1 MKIKLFMLKNWRPP
15 AFADVAVDRDK
26 QKLKQLFPSVLVTKQ
41 ARSELREC
49 ALTMLDSTFLS
60 DEEALVA
67 LLMLSWSAWSKAI
80 SERATQRPF
89 LYFLKEQ
96 IASRKAFQIS
106 AYPEIEAGLR
116 EAFSLPVPK
125 TKVVK
130 LTLAASDRRPSQ
142 PRRRLQ
148 PEMNHAGSSDSSLT
162 GSSRTR
168 TPVA

>member
-1 MKIKLFMLKNWRPP
+1 MKITLFMLKNWRPP
-15 AFADVAVDRDK
+15 AFADVAADRDK
-26 QKLKQLFPSVLVTKQ
+26 QKLKRLFPSVLVTRQ
-41 ARSELREC
+41 ARSELREY

-60 DEEALVA
+60 DEEALEA

-130 LTLAASDRRPSQ
+130 LTLAASDRRQSGL
-142 PRRRLQ
+142 RREL
-148 PEMNHAGSSDSSLT
+148 HHDAGSSDSSLT